1 MKLKIFYFV
10 LLVFLNLGN
19 FLTAQELQPIP
30 TLKERVTDLSG
41 ILSFEE
47 KNILTEKLKAHEEQ
61 TTNQIAILI
70 LPTTEPEAIEQYSMR
85 VVEAWKLGEKGKD
98 NGVLLLFAMR
108 DRKVRIEVGYGLEAM
123 LPDAVC
129 SRIIRE
135 VIVPKF
141 KEKKYFEGIEQ
152 GLDFIL
158 QILNGEEFT
167 FNPQTSPQKSSEDED
182 ILKNIFINFFISFL
196 LATWIRRGFSGSW
209 VSEIFLLL
217 LISGLIGYFFFS
229 AIVIYLVASFIL
241 YLFILLV
248 SKFNSSS
255 GYYSSGGLDTGSFSD
270 SGSTFSGLGG
280 LFGGGGASGSW
291 D

>member
-1 MKLKIFYFV
+1 MKLKISYFI
-10 LLVFLNLGN
+10 LLVLLNLGN

-47 KNILTEKLKAHEEQ
+47 KNILVEKLKLHEEQ
-61 TTNQIAILI
+61 TSNQIAILI
-70 LPTTEPEAIEQYSMR
+70 IPTTEPEAIEQYSIR
-85 VVEAWKLGEKGKD
+85 VAEAWKLGQKEKD
-98 NGVLLLFAMR
+98 NGVLLLFAMK

-123 LPDAVC
+123 LADAVC

-141 KEKKYFEGIEQ
+141 KEKKYFEGIQ
-152 GLDFIL
+152 DGVDTIL
-158 QILNGEEFT
+158 KILNGEELILDSKK
-167 FNPQTSPQKSSEDED
+167 NPSKSSNEQD
-182 ILKNIFINFFISFL
+182 ILKNIFINFLISFL
-196 LATWIRRGFSGSW
+196 SATWIRRGFGGSW

-255 GYYSSGGLDTGSFSD
+255 GYYSSGGLDTGGFSNSD
-270 SGSTFSGLGG
+270 STFSGLGG